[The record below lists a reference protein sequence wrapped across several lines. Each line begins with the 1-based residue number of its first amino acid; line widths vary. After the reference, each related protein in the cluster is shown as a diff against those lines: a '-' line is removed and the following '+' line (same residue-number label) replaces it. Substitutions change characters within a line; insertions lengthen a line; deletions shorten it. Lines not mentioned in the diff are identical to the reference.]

1 MVLGVNGYVW
11 ISKKVVLEGGSGS
24 ITRLE
29 EEASEAIYS
38 DKNDYIPPA
47 TRREIARVGNCIRAM
62 VRHNL
67 RVDEDMLNAVYEA
80 AVEVG
85 DESEGWDESL
95 EGEVGRRIVER
106 ALARKMDM

>member
-1 MVLGVNGYVW
+1 
-11 ISKKVVLEGGSGS
+11 
-24 ITRLE
+24 
-29 EEASEAIYS
+29 
-38 DKNDYIPPA
+38 
-47 TRREIARVGNCIRAM
+47 
-62 VRHNL
+62 
-67 RVDEDMLNAVYEA
+67 MLNAVYEA